1 MPKRKIA
8 LTVVSLACVTL
19 LFTSCSES
27 RHEAAEK
34 YFLVATNIKIPY
46 WQAAAAGFAAAGKE
60 LGVKYDF
67 VGPESYDAKAEVAEF
82 RRILSSKPAPTGILI
97 SPADPAAMRPE
108 IDRAVAQGIPVIT
121 LDSDSKESK
130 RLLYIGTD
138 NYDAGVM
145 AGRVAAEQL
154 KGKGNVVIYTM
165 PGQANLDDRLR
176 GYRDAFAA
184 YPQMKITEVVDV
196 KGNPAAAFD
205 KTMEIVEKRPAA
217 VDAIACL
224 VSFACKEVA
233 EVLDRKHVSGKVI
246 IGMDAED
253 LTLEWVRKGV
263 IAATVV
269 QKPFTMAFTGLKILD
284 DFYHHKPKSLDA
296 KWADDPFSPIPV
308 FVDTGATLVDKTNVE
323 AFLRAR
329 SSATAGKGN

>member
-1 MPKRKIA
+1 
-8 LTVVSLACVTL
+8 
-19 LFTSCSES
+19 
-27 RHEAAEK
+27 
-34 YFLVATNIKIPY
+34 
-46 WQAAAAGFAAAGKE
+46 
-60 LGVKYDF
+60 
-67 VGPESYDAKAEVAEF
+67 
-82 RRILSSKPAPTGILI
+82 
-97 SPADPAAMRPE
+97 
-108 IDRAVAQGIPVIT
+108 
-121 LDSDSKESK
+121 
-130 RLLYIGTD
+130 
-138 NYDAGVM
+138 
-145 AGRVAAEQL
+145 
-154 KGKGNVVIYTM
+154 
-165 PGQANLDDRLR
+165 
-176 GYRDAFAA
+176 
-184 YPQMKITEVVDV
+184 MKITEVVDV

-308 FVDTGATLVDKTNVE
+308 FVDTGATLVDKTNID

-329 SSATAGKGN
+329 TSATAGKSN